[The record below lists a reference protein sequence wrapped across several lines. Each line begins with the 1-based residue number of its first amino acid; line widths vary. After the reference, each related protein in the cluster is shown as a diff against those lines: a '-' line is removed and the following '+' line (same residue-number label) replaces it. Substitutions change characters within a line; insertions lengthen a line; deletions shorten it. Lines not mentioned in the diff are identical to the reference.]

1 MFRLPKCTISVQ
13 RGGLDMQPPQIG
25 SAGVLP
31 RNLKEEGIL
40 EDLRI
45 HDFKGQINWNQEWQE
60 LYDAALRRKEGDLT
74 AHGVLKTV
82 TGDRTGRSP
91 NDRFIVDLGES
102 EKSQTKDV
110 WWGDVNV
117 PIDWG
122 KYEKLRQDV
131 ATYLAGR
138 DELFI
143 QNLFCGADAEE
154 RLGVQVVTENA
165 WHAAFARNMF
175 IRPSLEELATVPMD
189 FAILHAPNFHA
200 DPKIHGVNS
209 EAFVIIS
216 FEESMVIIGG
226 TRYAGEIKKSIFSIM
241 NHMLPARGHLPM
253 HCSSNTTGDNTA
265 VFFGLS
271 GTGKTTLSADP
282 NRALVGDDEHGWS
295 AKGVFNFEGGCY
307 AKLIDLSEEDEPAIF
322 ATTRMPGSILEN
334 IIVDNDGV
342 PDFTDD
348 SLTANTRGS
357 YPIEYID
364 NRTDDSMAGHPQ
376 NVVFLTCDAFGVL
389 PPISRLNPAQ
399 AAYHFISG
407 YTAKVAG
414 TEIGVKEPQATFSA
428 CFGAPF
434 MPRHPSVYADLL
446 ADKMAEHGARC
457 WLLNTGWV
465 SGGYGKSDRIRI
477 KWTRALLNAALDG
490 SLNDVEFVIDNRFG
504 FEVPQSCKGVP
515 EEILNPRDTWDDP
528 DAYDLA
534 ADKLAAMFGENFEK
548 FENGTGLDVLS
559 AAPKPLS

>member
-1 MFRLPKCTISVQ
+1 MALSVI
-13 RGGLDMQPPQIG
+13 GCAGLEGQHDLSHHGLSPSGQ
-25 SAGVLP
+25 VHW
-31 RNLKEEGIL
+31 NL
-40 EDLRI
+40 
-45 HDFKGQINWNQEWQE
+45 EWQE
-60 LYDAALRRKEGDLT
+60 LYAAALRRGEGNLT
-74 AHGVLKTV
+74 AHGVLMTE

-91 NDRFIVDLGES
+91 NDKFIVKVDDENNPLTG
-102 EKSQTKDV
+102 DV

-117 PIDWG
+117 PTTPEIYDNLCQ
-122 KYEKLRQDV
+122 KVRD
-131 ATYLAGR
+131 YLSNR
-138 DELFI
+138 EEIFI
-143 QNLFCGADAEE
+143 QDLHCGADAEE
-154 RLGVQVVTENA
+154 RLAIRVVTENA
-165 WHAAFARNMF
+165 WHSAFARNMF
-175 IRPSLEELATVPMD
+175 LRPSIEEIETHEPE
-189 FAILHAPNFHA
+189 FTILHAPHFHA
-200 DPKIHGVNS
+200 DPEIDGTNS

-216 FEESMVIIGG
+216 FEKKTVIIGG

-241 NHMLPARGHLPM
+241 NHILPGRGHLPM

-307 AKLIDLSEEDEPAIF
+307 AKLIDLEEEEEPAIF

-334 IIVDNDGV
+334 IITDSAGV
-342 PDFTDD
+342 PDFSDD

-357 YPIEYID
+357 YPIEYIE

-389 PPISRLNPAQ
+389 PPISRLSPAQ

-414 TEIGVKEPQATFSA
+414 TEVGIKEPQATFSA

-446 ADKMAEHGARC
+446 ASKMAEHGARC

-465 SGGYGKSDRIRI
+465 SGGYGKSKRIRI

-490 SLNDVEFVIDNRFG
+490 SLNDATFAKDPRFG
-504 FEVPQSCKGVP
+504 FDIPQSCEGVP
-515 EEILNPRDTWDDP
+515 EDILNPRETWGDGANY
-528 DAYDLA
+528 DATADQLA
-534 ADKLAAMFGENFEK
+534 NMFAENFK
-548 FENGTGLDVLS
+548 QFEEGTSQEVLD

>member
-1 MFRLPKCTISVQ
+1 
-13 RGGLDMQPPQIG
+13 MQPPVIG
-25 SAGVLP
+25 SAGMLP
-31 RNLKEEGIL
+31 RNLPEDDIL
-40 EDLRI
+40 ADLQI
-45 HDFKGQINWNQEWQE
+45 HDFKGEIHWNQEWEE
-60 LYDAALRRKEGDLT
+60 LYAAALRRNEGDLT

-91 NDRFIVDLGES
+91 NDRYIVDLGNADD
-102 EKSQTKDV
+102 SQTKDV
-110 WWGDVNV
+110 WWGKVNV
-117 PIDWG
+117 PISHDR
-122 KYEKLRQDV
+122 YEKLRHDV
-131 ATYLAGR
+131 TSYLANR
-138 DELFI
+138 EELFV
-143 QNLFCGADAEE
+143 QNLFCGADLEE
-154 RLGVQVVTENA
+154 RLGVQVVSENA

-175 IRPSLEELATVPMD
+175 IRPSLDELANLPMD

-200 DPKIHGVNS
+200 NPETHGVNS

-216 FEESMVIIGG
+216 FEENTVIIGG

-241 NHMLPARGHLPM
+241 NHILPGRGHLPM

-322 ATTRMPGSILEN
+322 ATTKMPGSILEN
-334 IIVDNDGV
+334 IVVDGEGV

-348 SLTANTRGS
+348 TLTANTRGS
-357 YPIEYID
+357 YPIEYIE
-364 NRTDDSMAGHPQ
+364 NRTEDSMAGHPQ

-389 PPISRLNPAQ
+389 PPISRLNPDQ

-414 TEIGVKEPQATFSA
+414 TEIGVKEPKPDFSA

-446 ADKMAEHGARC
+446 SDKMAEHGTKC

-465 SGGYGKSDRIRI
+465 SGGYGKSKRIRI

-490 SLNDVEFVIDNRFG
+490 TLNETEFSIDPRFG
-504 FEVPQSCKGVP
+504 FEVPQSCEGVP
-515 EEILNPRDTWDDP
+515 EEILNPRDTWGNGAD
-528 DAYDLA
+528 YDSTADRLA
-534 ADKLAAMFGENFEK
+534 RMFGENFEQ
-548 FENGTGLDVLS
+548 FEQGTSQEVLD

>member
-1 MFRLPKCTISVQ
+1 M
-13 RGGLDMQPPQIG
+13 
-25 SAGVLP
+25 LP
-31 RNLKEEGIL
+31 RNLPEDEIL
-40 EDLRI
+40 ASLRI
-45 HDFKGQINWNQEWQE
+45 HDFKGEIHWNQEWEE
-60 LYDAALRRKEGDLT
+60 LYAAALRRNEGDLT

-91 NDRFIVDLGES
+91 NDRYIVDLGNADD
-102 EKSQTKDV
+102 SQTKDV
-110 WWGDVNV
+110 WWGKVNV
-117 PIDWG
+117 PISHDR
-122 KYEKLRQDV
+122 YEKLRHDV
-131 ATYLAGR
+131 TSYLANR
-138 DELFI
+138 EELFV
-143 QNLFCGADAEE
+143 QNLFCGADLEE

-175 IRPSLEELATVPMD
+175 IRPSLDELANLPMD

-200 DPKIHGVNS
+200 NPETHGVNS

-216 FEESMVIIGG
+216 FEENTVIIGG

-241 NHMLPARGHLPM
+241 NHMLPGRGHLPM

-322 ATTRMPGSILEN
+322 ATTKMPGSILEN
-334 IIVDNDGV
+334 IVVDGEGV

-348 SLTANTRGS
+348 TLTANTRGS
-357 YPIEYID
+357 YPIEYIE
-364 NRTDDSMAGHPQ
+364 NRTENSMAGHPQ

-389 PPISRLNPAQ
+389 PPISRLNPDQ

-414 TEIGVKEPQATFSA
+414 TEIGVKEPKPDFSA

-434 MPRHPSVYADLL
+434 MPRHPSIYADLL
-446 ADKMAEHGARC
+446 SDKMAEHGTKC

-465 SGGYGKSDRIRI
+465 SGGYGKSKRIRI

-490 SLNDVEFVIDNRFG
+490 TLNETEFSIDPRFG
-504 FEVPQSCKGVP
+504 FEVPQSCEGVP
-515 EEILNPRDTWDDP
+515 EEILNPRDTWGNGAD
-528 DAYDLA
+528 YDSTADRLA
-534 ADKLAAMFGENFEK
+534 RMFGENFEQ
-548 FENGTGLDVLS
+548 FEQGTSQEVLD

>member
-1 MFRLPKCTISVQ
+1 MALSVI
-13 RGGLDMQPPQIG
+13 GCAGTKGGHGLDNHGLSPSG
-25 SAGVLP
+25 DVHW
-31 RNLKEEGIL
+31 NL
-40 EDLRI
+40 
-45 HDFKGQINWNQEWQE
+45 EWRA
-60 LYDAALRRKEGDLT
+60 LYDAALRRGEGDLT
-74 AHGVLKTV
+74 AHGVLMAE

-91 NDRFIVDLGES
+91 NDKFVV
-102 EKSQTKDV
+102 KDGDDTNPLTGDI

-117 PIDWG
+117 PTTPEI
-122 KYEKLRQDV
+122 YQKLNAKVRE
-131 ATYLAGR
+131 YLSSR
-138 DELFI
+138 SELFV
-143 QNLFCGADAEE
+143 QDLHCGADSDE
-154 RLGVQVVTENA
+154 RLAIRVVTENA
-165 WHAAFARNMF
+165 WHSAFARNMF
-175 IRPSLEELATVPMD
+175 LRPSNEEIESHIPEFT
-189 FAILHAPNFHA
+189 ILHAPHFHA
-200 DPKIHGVNS
+200 DPAVDGTNS
-209 EAFVIIS
+209 HVFVMIS
-216 FEESMVIIGG
+216 FEERTVIIGG
-226 TRYAGEIKKSIFSIM
+226 TKYAGEIKKSIFSIM
-241 NHMLPARGHLPM
+241 NHLLPGRGHLPM

-334 IIVDNDGV
+334 IVVDSEGI

-357 YPIEYID
+357 YPIEFIE
-364 NRTDDSMAGHPQ
+364 NRTEGSIAGHPQ

-414 TEIGVKEPQATFSA
+414 TEVGVKEPQATFSA

-446 ADKMAEHGARC
+446 AAKMAEHGARC

-465 SGGYGKSDRIRI
+465 SGGYGNSKRIRI

-490 SLNDVEFVIDNRFG
+490 SLNDAEFVIDPRFG
-504 FEVPQSCKGVP
+504 FEVPQTCEGVP
-515 EEILNPRDTWDDP
+515 EEILNPRDTWSDGSD
-528 DAYDLA
+528 YDSA
-534 ADKLAAMFGENFEK
+534 ADLLANMFGENFLQFAE
-548 FENGTGLDVLS
+548 GTSQDVLD

>member
-1 MFRLPKCTISVQ
+1 
-13 RGGLDMQPPQIG
+13 MQPPVIG
-25 SAGVLP
+25 SAGMLP
-31 RNLKEEGIL
+31 RNLPEDEIL
-40 EDLRI
+40 ADLRI
-45 HDFKGQINWNQEWQE
+45 HDFKGEIHWNQEWEE
-60 LYDAALRRKEGDLT
+60 LYAAALRRNEGDLT

-91 NDRFIVDLGES
+91 NDRYIVDLGNADD
-102 EKSQTKDV
+102 SQTKDV
-110 WWGDVNV
+110 WWGKVNV
-117 PIDWG
+117 PISHDR
-122 KYEKLRQDV
+122 YEKLRQDV
-131 ATYLAGR
+131 TSYLANR
-138 DELFI
+138 EELFV
-143 QNLFCGADAEE
+143 QNLFCGADLEE

-175 IRPSLEELATVPMD
+175 IRPSLDELANLPMG

-200 DPKIHGVNS
+200 NPETHGVNS

-216 FEESMVIIGG
+216 FEENTVIIGG

-241 NHMLPARGHLPM
+241 NHILPGRGHLPM

-322 ATTRMPGSILEN
+322 ATTKMPGSILEN
-334 IIVDNDGV
+334 IVVDGEGV

-348 SLTANTRGS
+348 TLTANTRGS
-357 YPIEYID
+357 YPIEYIE
-364 NRTDDSMAGHPQ
+364 NRTEDSMAGHPQ

-389 PPISRLNPAQ
+389 PPISRLNPDQ

-414 TEIGVKEPQATFSA
+414 TEIGVKEPKPDFSA

-434 MPRHPSVYADLL
+434 MPRHPSIYADLL
-446 ADKMAEHGARC
+446 SDKMAEHGTKC

-465 SGGYGKSDRIRI
+465 SGGYGKSKRIRI

-490 SLNDVEFVIDNRFG
+490 TLNETEFSIDPRFG
-504 FEVPQSCKGVP
+504 FEVPQSCEGVP
-515 EEILNPRDTWDDP
+515 EEILNPRDTWGNGAD
-528 DAYDLA
+528 YDSTADRLA
-534 ADKLAAMFGENFEK
+534 RMFGENFEQ
-548 FENGTGLDVLS
+548 FEQGTSQEVLD